1 MLAYP
6 LAVPMPEQVKRN
18 DLEACMKNFMNPGYE
33 VGMLGNFYSIVAS
46 ELQRKDLAQEL
57 FLHMQRSYAKP
68 PFYAMSETPGNNR
81 FVFLTAEGAFLQQ
94 VLFGFTGLRL
104 GHSGLVREFRP
115 GLPQGWKTLE
125 IRNIKVRGKVFNV
138 RVGKDDTISI
148 IPAG

>member
-1 MLAYP
+1 
-6 LAVPMPEQVKRN
+6 
-18 DLEACMKNFMNPGYE
+18 
-33 VGMLGNFYSIVAS
+33 
-46 ELQRKDLAQEL
+46 
-57 FLHMQRSYAKP
+57 
-68 PFYAMSETPGNNR
+68 MSETPGNNR

-104 GHSGLVREFRP
+104 GHNGLVQEFRP